1 MCEPFRDLPEMKKG
15 SRHSIRHVFQ
25 LKVKV
30 FNVHVEKEHLTEMR
44 FQPEL
49 FFTGCRY
56 CDGPVKLAETVWSQ
70 KYF

>member
-1 MCEPFRDLPEMKKG
+1 MCEPFYNLPEMKRAAAVQ
-15 SRHSIRHVFQ
+15 SDTFFQ

-30 FNVHVEKEHLTEMR
+30 FNVHGEKEHLTEMR

-49 FFTGCRY
+49 FFTGCCY
-56 CDGPVKLAETVWSQ
+56 CDGPVKQAGAVWSQ